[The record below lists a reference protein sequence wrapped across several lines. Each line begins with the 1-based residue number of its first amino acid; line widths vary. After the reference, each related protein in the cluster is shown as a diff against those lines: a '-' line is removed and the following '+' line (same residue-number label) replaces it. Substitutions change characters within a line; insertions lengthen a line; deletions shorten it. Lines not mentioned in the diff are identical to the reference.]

1 MKKFY
6 CRENKDAARVFIQTL
21 AGAGYQQ
28 VNSPDAADFLL
39 MDHDYERESYARWRP
54 YFTPAARRKR
64 PVFIYPHVPY
74 SYFLWDAIVKPTGA
88 ACNFVVAEGGKEAM
102 RLYGY
107 PYRVEV
113 VGFAGMDVQPF
124 TPTNGTK
131 LLFAPAHP
139 IHNRQYPKPEGLAH
153 ARRAAEWIVQNL
165 DAFERVT
172 VRYSHTLEESGLEAF
187 KGMTGRV
194 QFEPVDIYRTP
205 DIRRD
210 ALRAIADADIIVSQS
225 TFGYLSIAAGKPTVF
240 YGYKDMTPH
249 SREGYVKQYE
259 KYRHI
264 FYYPLVLEDMSVDE
278 LLAARLTPDE
288 HVENWKRLNVGENFN
303 AAKFLNVI
311 REYV

>member
-1 MKKFY
+1 
-6 CRENKDAARVFIQTL
+6 
-21 AGAGYQQ
+21 
-28 VNSPDAADFLL
+28 
-39 MDHDYERESYARWRP
+39 
-54 YFTPAARRKR
+54 
-64 PVFIYPHVPY
+64 
-74 SYFLWDAIVKPTGA
+74 
-88 ACNFVVAEGGKEAM
+88 
-102 RLYGY
+102 
-107 PYRVEV
+107 
-113 VGFAGMDVQPF
+113 
-124 TPTNGTK
+124 
-131 LLFAPAHP
+131 
-139 IHNRQYPKPEGLAH
+139 
-153 ARRAAEWIVQNL
+153 
-165 DAFERVT
+165 
-172 VRYSHTLEESGLEAF
+172 LEAF